1 MVTQAEKV
9 GRFEA
14 LHGGPAPF
22 VLPNPWDRGSA
33 KLLVSLGFEALA
45 TTSMGFAATL
55 GRFDGAATRDEVLA
69 NAAAIVGAV
78 SVPVSADL
86 ENGYADDPDGVAE
99 TVRLAR
105 HVGLAGCSIE
115 DFTGNRDDPFYEL
128 EHAVDRVAA
137 AAGVAH
143 DGPVRLVLTARAENF
158 IEGRP
163 DLGDTIARLQ
173 RYQEAGA
180 DVLFA
185 PGVTDPQQ
193 LRSIVAEVDRP
204 VNAMIFPGLP
214 PVGVLAEIGVRR
226 ISTGPGFFFAA
237 FGAVVHAAAELR
249 DHGTYQWAEG
259 AMLGMS
265 QAFPAFR

>member
-14 LHGGPAPF
+14 LHRRRAPF
-22 VLPNPWDRGSA
+22 LIPNPWDQGSA
-33 KLLVSLGFEALA
+33 KLLASLGFEALA
-45 TTSMGFAATL
+45 TTSLGFAATL

-69 NAAAIVGAV
+69 HAAAIVDAV
-78 SVPVSADL
+78 EVPVSADL
-86 ENGYADDPDGVAE
+86 ENCYADDPDGVAE

-105 HVGLAGCSIE
+105 DAGLAGCSLE

-137 AAGVAH
+137 AAAAAH

-185 PGVTDPQQ
+185 PGVTDHND
-193 LRSIVAEVDRP
+193 LRSIIAEVGRP

-214 PVGVLAEIGVRR
+214 PVALLAEIGVRR
-226 ISTGPGFFFAA
+226 VSTGPGFLFAA
-237 FGAVVHAAAELR
+237 FGAVVRAATELR
-249 DHGTYQWAEG
+249 DHGTYDWSEG